1 LRIAVPLLTEA
12 DQAIDRLEVD
22 AIAVGKVKRLKPA
35 NQPPTSSALPSGP
48 APTVYDVPFIQD
60 LTPGEPFGLLP
71 IAFPAIPLEGAGC
84 ESLPPPARL
93 VGFWRERR
101 HHLRFVLREELHDR
115 LGLLG
120 ATDYEIVAS
129 GFNPEPSIT
138 RTLQKS

>member
-1 LRIAVPLLTEA
+1 LRIAVPPLTEA

-35 NQPPTSSALPSGP
+35 NQLPTSSALPSGP
-48 APTVYDVPFIQD
+48 ALTVQGVPFIQY
-60 LTPGEPFGLLP
+60 LAPGELFSLLP
-71 IAFPAIPLEGAGC
+71 FAFPAIPLEGPGC

-101 HHLRFVLREELHDR
+101 HHLRFVLGEELHNR

-120 ATDYEIVAS
+120 ATDYELVAS
-129 GFNPEPSIT
+129 GLNPEPGIT